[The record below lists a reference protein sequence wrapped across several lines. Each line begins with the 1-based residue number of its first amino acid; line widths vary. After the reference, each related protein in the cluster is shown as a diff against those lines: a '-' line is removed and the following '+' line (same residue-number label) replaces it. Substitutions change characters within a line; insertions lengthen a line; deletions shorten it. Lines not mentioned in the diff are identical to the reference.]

1 MTTCHKY
8 TVGGFCF
15 IVELPEDQNALT
27 LLPSFA
33 SFTGI
38 EGECETIFRMV
49 TGDIADSREMTLIEK
64 NSDDIGDYT
73 LYSADDGYMVEIS
86 HPATGVRH
94 RMLMDRKFTSSK
106 ADIRWEDRYAG
117 NILSSM
123 LRIMFSLSAIYHRAF
138 SIHASTVVKD
148 GKAYLFTGKSGTG
161 KSTHSSLWIKHIPGC
176 TLLNDDDPMVR
187 LENGE
192 VITYGTPWS
201 GKTPC
206 YRNESYETGGIVRL
220 FQAPYN
226 RFTPKHDVDAFS
238 CMLPGCSVI
247 DTDKALFETLCD
259 TLAEVAGKVR
269 AGILE
274 CRPDSEAALICFEKI
289 TENIDTK

>member
-15 IVELPEDQNALT
+15 SVEIPAEQDVLT

-33 SFTGI
+33 SFTGRKADS
-38 EGECETIFRMV
+38 EVIFTMV
-49 TGDIADSREMTLIEK
+49 SGDIADVNGMKPIEK

-73 LYSADDGYMVEIS
+73 LYSGGDGYLVEIS
-86 HPATGVRH
+86 HPGTGVRH
-94 RMLMDRKFTSSK
+94 RMHMDRKFTSAK
-106 ADIRWEDRYAG
+106 ADINWKDRYAG
-117 NILSSM
+117 CVLSSM
-123 LRIMFSLSAIYHRAF
+123 LRIMFSMSAIYHRAF
-138 SIHASTVVKD
+138 SIHASAVVKD

-161 KSTHSSLWIKHIPGC
+161 KSTHSSLWIRHIPGC
-176 TLLNDDDPMVR
+176 ILLNDDDPMIR
-187 LENGE
+187 LEDGE
-192 VITYGTPWS
+192 AIAYGTPWS

-206 YRNESYETGGIVRL
+206 YRNERYGTGGIVRL
-220 FQAPYN
+220 FQATHN
-226 RFTPKHDVDAFS
+226 RFIRKHDVEAFS

-247 DTDKALFETLCD
+247 DTDRELFDTLCD
-259 TLAEVAGKVR
+259 TLAEVAGKVQ

-274 CRPDSEAALICFEKI
+274 CRPDREAALICFEGI